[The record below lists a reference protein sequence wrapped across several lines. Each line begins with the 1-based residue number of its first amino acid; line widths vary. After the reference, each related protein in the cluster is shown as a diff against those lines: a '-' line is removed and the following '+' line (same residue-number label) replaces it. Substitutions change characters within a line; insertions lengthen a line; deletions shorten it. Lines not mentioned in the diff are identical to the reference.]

1 MEGAMPMPA
10 GRPTAPPT
18 DGRRADALLWMLA
31 AGRLVGA
38 GGAIEA
44 MAFFTLYLR
53 QAYRLPMP
61 VVGTTAA
68 LLSAGAV
75 AGTFLAGYLADR
87 LGRRPA
93 LLWTMAVE
101 ALALAALAVVHDV
114 AAAVALGV
122 VVGTAD
128 GALWPTYGA
137 AVADIL
143 PPERRQRGFA
153 LMTAAVNAGAALGPA
168 AGGAILAGTRRFG
181 PLFLAAGCAVGAA
194 ALALAARLPETRPA
208 LAEGQR
214 QKAAAGY
221 ALLAR
226 DGDMLAFLFLLL
238 PPLTALGVFIAF
250 FPLAAAATAG
260 VGAGGFG
267 LLFGLWGAVI
277 AAGQLPLSA
286 AVRHVRPVTA
296 IALGYALVAAAFVPM
311 AAWPGPWGYLLGV
324 VALAA
329 GEMFSS
335 PPTGALVANL
345 APVHARARYQS
356 SIGLVWAAG
365 GVVGPALAGWA
376 YGRVG
381 MAPFWAA
388 AAALAALPLPL
399 FPLWLAPR
407 PRVRRAEAQA
417 MGQAPLPSPS

>member
-1 MEGAMPMPA
+1 MPA
-10 GRPTAPPT
+10 VRPSAPPPH
-18 DGRRADALLWMLA
+18 GRREAALLWLLA
-31 AGRLVGA
+31 GGRLIGA

-53 QAYRLPMP
+53 QAYHLPMP
-61 VVGTTAA
+61 VVGSVAA

-128 GALWPTYGA
+128 GALWPAYGA

-168 AGGAILAGTRRFG
+168 AGGAILAGVHRFG
-181 PLFLAAGCAVGAA
+181 PLFFAAGAAVAA
-194 ALALAARLPETRPA
+194 ATAALAARLPETRPPVA
-208 LAEGQR
+208 DGQR
-214 QKAAAGY
+214 GEAASGY
-221 ALLAR
+221 ALVAR
-226 DGDMLAFLFLLL
+226 DGDMLAFLSLLL

-250 FPLAAAATAG
+250 FPLAAAATPG
-260 VGAGGFG
+260 VGAAGFG

-277 AAGQLPLSA
+277 AVGQLPLSA
-286 AVRHVRPVTA
+286 AVGHMRPVTA

-311 AAWPGPWGYLLGV
+311 AVWPGPWGDLLGV
-324 VALAA
+324 LALAA

-356 SIGLVWAAG
+356 TIGLVWAAG

-381 MAPFWAA
+381 VAPFWAA
-388 AAALAALPLPL
+388 AAVLAALPLPL

-417 MGQAPLPSPS
+417 LGQAPAASPS